1 MKEQLV
7 TLALRQSQQAEVYRA
22 RGASTLVHFEANRV
36 KQVEYR
42 QSDSTALRLVRDG
55 RMGFAAVSGEMPD
68 ARLLDMAT
76 QTSAFGAPVSLAL
89 PGTRRVPA
97 VNIFDERVASVQTS
111 ALVDIGLHIIGRVT
125 SRHPDVV
132 CEGLVVA
139 SSGTVRI
146 ANSAGLDSSYPVTAI
161 AVSMEGVR
169 VNGTDMLFVG
179 DSKRSALL
187 MEDTDSVA
195 RTMLL
200 QLERAS
206 RAAAIDTGTY
216 PVLFTPQGVDVALL
230 LPLAVAFNGKNV
242 LEKASRLAGRRG
254 ETVFDSSL
262 TLWDDATLEGRPTSA
277 PFDAEGS
284 PSRPLCLMESGV
296 VGEFLYDLQTAA
308 DSGTESTGSGR
319 RMDARSP
326 VRPGMSAFW
335 FEPGKRTFE
344 ELLSSID
351 RGLVVEELIGAGQ
364 GNLLAGDFG
373 GNVLLGYRVEKG
385 EIVGRVKDTM
395 IAGNV
400 FDVLSRDVVVGS
412 DSRWVGG
419 NLWTPSILCDGVSV
433 SAKGG
438 AA

>member
-1 MKEQLV
+1 MEQLI
-7 TLALRQSQQAEVYRA
+7 TLALGQSQQAEVYRA

-36 KQVEYR
+36 KQVEHR

-55 RMGFAAVSGEMPD
+55 RMGFAAASGETPD
-68 ARLLDMAT
+68 ARLLDMAM
-76 QTSAFGAPVSLAL
+76 QPSAFGAPAGFTL
-89 PGTRRVPA
+89 PGARRTPS
-97 VNIFDERVASVQTS
+97 VNTFDERVASAQTS
-111 ALVDIGLHIIGRVT
+111 TLVEIGMRIIARVT
-125 SRHPDVV
+125 SRYPDVV
-132 CEGLVVA
+132 CEGLVAA

-146 ANSAGLDSSYPVTAI
+146 ANSARLDSSYPVTTI
-161 AVSMEGVR
+161 AVAMEGVK

-179 DSKRSALL
+179 DSKRSAML

-206 RAAAIDTGTY
+206 RAASIDTGMY
-216 PVLFTPQGVDVALL
+216 PVLFTPHGVDVALL

-254 ETVFDSSL
+254 EAVFDSSL

-284 PSRPLCLMESGV
+284 PSRPLCLVDAGV

-308 DSGTESTGSGR
+308 DAGTESTGSGR

-335 FEPGKRTFE
+335 FEPGKKTFDE
-344 ELLSSID
+344 MLSSID
-351 RGLVVEELIGAGQ
+351 HGLVVEELIGAGQ

-373 GNVLLGYRVEKG
+373 GNVLLGYRVERG

-395 IAGNV
+395 IAGNIL
-400 FDVLSRDVVVGS
+400 DVLSRNVVVGS

-419 NLWTPSILCDGVSV
+419 NLWTPSILCEGVSV

-438 AA
+438 AV